1 MAQSALHALA
11 QLTER
16 RFTSFSDAAD
26 AVLDVLEAELPAQA
40 ILIGRCDWTEGMFR
54 ILDARGRSEGVE
66 PGTELPLA
74 VQVDGSSGLLAPEAL
89 QALSVRSYL
98 AIPFETNDDTGG
110 VTLCALGAN
119 DDSFTTDD
127 FDLLKVGG
135 RLLAYEWE
143 SVHWRADLRR
153 MGELLRNGEGTDPV
167 TGLPDAASFASLLER
182 EWQVTH
188 QGAEQTY
195 VVVCRALDLEAVTE
209 RCGQAVA
216 RQLLKDMA
224 DVLDAAIRNAD
235 HIGRTGADEISVLL
249 VGCKGHAGAD
259 AFFARFLTSFA
270 RVTSA
275 SGATLAVAHGARAL
289 GTADACGEAFEGARA
304 EARAGGINQL
314 A

>member
-1 MAQSALHALA
+1 MSHTALHSLA

-26 AVLDVLEAELPAQA
+26 AVLDVLDAELQARA

-54 ILDARGRSEGVE
+54 ILDGRGDLEGLE
-66 PGTELPLA
+66 AGSELPLA
-74 VQVDGSSGLLAPEAL
+74 VQVNGSGLLSPAAL
-89 QALSVRSYL
+89 QALAVRSYL

-110 VTLCALGAN
+110 VTLCALGAD
-119 DDSFTTDD
+119 DDSFSADD

-153 MGELLRNGEGTDPV
+153 MGELLRHSEGTDPV

-182 EWQVTH
+182 EWQVTQ

-195 VVVCRALDLEAVTE
+195 VVVCRALDLEPVTE

-224 DVLDAAIRNAD
+224 DVLEAAIRNAD
-235 HIGRTGADEISVLL
+235 HIGRTSADEISVLL
-249 VGCKGHAGAD
+249 VGCKGRAGAD

-270 RVTSA
+270 RVTSGSA
-275 SGATLAVAHGARAL
+275 ATLTVTHGARAL
-289 GTADACGEAFEGARA
+289 GSAEACGEAFEEARA
-304 EARAGGINQL
+304 EARAGGISTL